1 MNGFRITASALLAV
15 TGVLLAGPPQFT
27 SVWRSP
33 DAAQVSF
40 AGQKLA
46 ALVITPDDSLRIA
59 GEESLVRELTT
70 RGLQAVATYRIAPK
84 EELQSAERAKGWF
97 EKANVAG
104 VVALRPVGSDTRTVY
119 NPSLWVSPSYST
131 LWGYYGH
138 GWGSVYVS
146 GSVERERVVTVE
158 TLIYSV
164 PRNQLLWAAVSETTN
179 PKTLQ
184 RFVEDLVKESVKEL
198 QKQGLARNRP
208 KG

>member
-1 MNGFRITASALLAV
+1 MTDIRIAVATVLAITALLLAE
-15 TGVLLAGPPQFT
+15 APRFT

-40 AGQKLA
+40 AGGKVA
-46 ALVITPDDSLRIA
+46 ALVITQDDSLRIA
-59 GEESLVRELTT
+59 GEESLVRELAA
-70 RGLQAVATYRIAPK
+70 RGMPAVATYRIAPK
-84 EELQSAERAKGWF
+84 EELYSAERAKAWF

-104 VVALRPVGSDTRTVY
+104 VVALRPVSSAARTVY
-119 NPSLWVSPSYST
+119 NPGVWLSPSYST

-138 GWGSVYVS
+138 GWGSVYIS
-146 GSVERERVVTVE
+146 GSVDRDTIITVE

-164 PRNQLLWAAVSETTN
+164 SRNQLLWAAVSETTN

-184 RFVEDLVKESVKEL
+184 RFVEDLVKECAKEI
-198 QKQGLARNRP
+198 ARNRP

>member
-1 MNGFRITASALLAV
+1 MTAAALLAV
-15 TGVLLAGPPQFT
+15 TGVLMAGPPQFT

-33 DAAQVSF
+33 EAAQVSF
-40 AGQKLA
+40 AGHKVA

-70 RGLQAVATYRIAPK
+70 RGLNAVATYRIAPK
-84 EELQSAERAKGWF
+84 EELQSAERAKVWF
-97 EKANVAG
+97 EKAEVAG
-104 VVALRPVGSDTRTVY
+104 VVALRPVSSKTRTVY
-119 NPSLWVSPSYST
+119 NPSVWLSPSYST

-146 GSVERERVVTVE
+146 GSLERDTVVTVE

-164 PRNQLLWAAVSETTN
+164 SRNQLLWAGASETTN

-184 RFVEDLVKESVKEL
+184 RFIEDLVKECVKEL
-198 QKQGLARNRP
+198 QKQGLARKRAQ
-208 KG
+208 G

>member
-1 MNGFRITASALLAV
+1 MNGFRITAGTVLAL
-15 TGVLLAGPPQFT
+15 TGVLLAAAPRFK

-40 AGQKLA
+40 AGQKIA

-70 RGLQAVATYRIAPK
+70 RGVQAVASYRIAPK
-84 EELQSAERAKGWF
+84 EELQSAERAKVWF
-97 EKANVAG
+97 EKASVAG
-104 VVALRPVGSDTRTVY
+104 VVALRPVSSDTRTVY
-119 NPSLWVSPSYST
+119 NPSVWLSPSYST

-138 GWGSVYVS
+138 GWGSLYVS
-146 GSVERERVVTVE
+146 GSVDRDTIITVE

-179 PKTLQ
+179 PRTLQ
-184 RFVEDLVKESVKEL
+184 RFVEDLVKESAKEL
-198 QKQGLARNRP
+198 QKQGLARNLP
-208 KG
+208 KE